1 MNYRGNNILDES
13 RHIRYDL
20 NMKAPRTLQQAILYF
35 ADADNCLTYMAL
47 RRWPNGVSCP
57 TCGRSDPAFLKN
69 QRKWQCKS
77 LHAKRQFTVKVGT
90 IFEDSPLGLDKWL
103 PAVWLIT
110 NCKNGISSYE
120 LAKDIDVTQKTAWFM
135 LHRIRE
141 AMKSGSLLKMG
152 GSNSAPIEVD
162 ETFIGGR
169 AKNMHAARRNTLK
182 AGLKAGHKTAVMGML
197 DRDSRQVR
205 AMVVPNVRRETL
217 QNEILNQIEGKS
229 TVYTDGS
236 PAYDLLSAKQ
246 YVHATVTHIEE
257 YVRGEVHT
265 QGIENFWS
273 LLKRGLNGTYVAV
286 EPFHLDRYVA
296 EQVFRFNTRATKE
309 NPLNDADRFE
319 FAMTQL
325 AGKRLTYAELTGKV
339 SPTGC

>member
-1 MNYRGNNILDES
+1 
-13 RHIRYDL
+13 
-20 NMKAPRTLQQAILYF
+20 
-35 ADADNCLTYMAL
+35 
-47 RRWPNGVSCP
+47 
-57 TCGRSDPAFLKN
+57 
-69 QRKWQCKS
+69 
-77 LHAKRQFTVKVGT
+77 
-90 IFEDSPLGLDKWL
+90 
-103 PAVWLIT
+103 
-110 NCKNGISSYE
+110 
-120 LAKDIDVTQKTAWFM
+120 
-135 LHRIRE
+135 
-141 AMKSGSLLKMG
+141 
-152 GSNSAPIEVD
+152 
-162 ETFIGGR
+162 
-169 AKNMHAARRNTLK
+169 ARRNTLK